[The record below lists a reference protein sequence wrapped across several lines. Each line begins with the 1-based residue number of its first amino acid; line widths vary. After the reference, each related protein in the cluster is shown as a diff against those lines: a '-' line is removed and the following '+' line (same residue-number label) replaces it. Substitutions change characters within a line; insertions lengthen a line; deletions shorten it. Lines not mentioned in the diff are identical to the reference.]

1 MIILVGGEK
10 GGTGKTT
17 LAVNLVVMRAMSG
30 KDVLLLDADPQKSA
44 SLWAETRAEL
54 GHQPAITSL
63 EKTGRTIHH
72 NVAKLREKYD
82 DIIIDTGGRDSPE
95 LRAGL
100 LAADLAVVPL
110 RPALFDAWAMS
121 RMSALLDDVLT
132 FNDQLIAKSVI
143 NCAHTNPSVTTA
155 ELFTDYLADFG
166 NITMMETVIRDRIA
180 FQRAAMTGQAVIETG
195 TDPKAISEIESLYRE
210 VWA

>member
-1 MIILVGGEK
+1 MIVLLGGEK

-17 LAVNLVVMRAMSG
+17 LAVNLVVMRAMAS

-44 SLWAETRAEL
+44 SLWAETRAEQ
-54 GHQPAITSL
+54 GHEPIITCL

-72 NVAKLREKYD
+72 DVASLRTKYD
-82 DIIIDTGGRDSPE
+82 DILIDTGGRDSPE

-100 LAADLAVVPL
+100 LAADLAVIPL

-132 FNDQLIAKSVI
+132 FNEKLITRAVV

-155 ELFTDYLADFG
+155 ELFTDYLAEVG
-166 NITMMETVIRDRIA
+166 NITMMETVVRDRIS

-195 TDPKAISEIESLYRE
+195 ADPKAIKEIESLYRE
-210 VWA
+210 IWL